1 MQILDCGFGI
11 EEFRFDDLTSRQID
25 QLTNSLIDKITTDYW
40 ILATEF
46 FFYPLDMGSRV
57 IIY

>member
-1 MQILDCGFGI
+1 MRIADLELRNSG
-11 EEFRFDDLTSRQID
+11 LTSRRID
-25 QLTNSLIDKITTDYW
+25 QLRNSLIDKITTDYW